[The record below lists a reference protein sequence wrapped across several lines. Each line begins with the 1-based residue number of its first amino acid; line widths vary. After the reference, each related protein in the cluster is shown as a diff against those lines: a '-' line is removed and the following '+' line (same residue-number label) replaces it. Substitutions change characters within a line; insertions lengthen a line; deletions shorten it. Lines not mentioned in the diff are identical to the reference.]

1 MKFRAISYE
10 RQEGLGVIT
19 LKAHSGQAEQLA
31 DLHYEL
37 GQLAEELA
45 WDQQLR
51 VVVLTASEPGGFCFG
66 PGAPNWRVEDGK
78 EHWALAEQIA
88 RFDKPVIAGLE
99 GDVFAQGLEMALAC
113 DVRIAAQN
121 SRLAMPQVSQGL
133 MPYDG
138 GSQRLPRLVGLG
150 KAMEMILGGEAVD
163 ADQAKKIGLVNK
175 VAAPGDCLQAALE
188 WGQKAQANGPLAM
201 RFVKEA
207 MNKGLDLSLAQG
219 LRLEADLY
227 FLLHT
232 TQDRT
237 EGITSFLDKKS
248 PDFKGE

>member
-1 MKFRAISYE
+1 MRFTAISYE
-10 RQEGLGVIT
+10 RRDGQGVIT

-31 DLHYEL
+31 NIHYEL
-37 GQLAEELA
+37 GQLADEVA

-51 VVVLTASEPGGFCFG
+51 VILLTASEPGGFCFG
-66 PGAPNWRVEDGK
+66 PGTIGWQESDG
-78 EHWALAEQIA
+78 EGRWALAEQIA
-88 RFDKPVIAGLE
+88 RFDKPVIAVLE

-121 SRLAMPQVSQGL
+121 THLAMPQIAAGR
-133 MPYDG
+133 MPFDG

-150 KAMEMILGGEAVD
+150 KAMEMILGAEVLDAV
-163 ADQAKKIGLVNK
+163 QAMAIGLVNK
-175 VAAPGDCLQAALE
+175 VAAPGDCLRTAMG

-207 MNKGLDLSLAQG
+207 MNKGLDMSLAQG

-237 EGITSFLDKKS
+237 EGITSFLAKKS
-248 PDFKGE
+248 PEFKGE

>member
-1 MKFRAISYE
+1 MRFTAISYE
-10 RQEGLGVIT
+10 RRDGQGVIA

-31 DLHYEL
+31 NLHYEL
-37 GQLAEELA
+37 GQLADEVA

-51 VVVLTASEPGGFCFG
+51 VILLTASEPGGFCFG
-66 PGAPNWRVEDGK
+66 PGTPSWREEDGE
-78 EHWALAEQIA
+78 EHWALAEQVA
-88 RFDKPVIAGLE
+88 RFDKPVIAVLE
-99 GDVFAQGLEMALAC
+99 GDVCAQGLEMALAC
-113 DVRIAAQN
+113 DVRIAAQD
-121 SRLAMPQVSQGL
+121 SRLAMPQVAAGL
-133 MPYDG
+133 MPFDG

-150 KAMEMILGGEAVD
+150 KAMEIILGAEVLGA
-163 ADQAKKIGLVNK
+163 AQAMEIGLLNK
-175 VAAPGDCLQAALE
+175 VAAPGDCLRTALE

-207 MNKGLDLSLAQG
+207 MNKGLDMSLEQG

-237 EGITSFLDKKS
+237 EGITSFLAKKS